1 MATLSWERGQFGN
14 GSLDF
19 IAQAF
24 NGDLIDEFV
33 ITFTEAVS
41 DKFTAIAQPTDPT
54 FTSVSQQSDP
64 TLTNV
69 YTLT

>member
-1 MATLSWERGQFGN
+1 MATISWERGQFGN
-14 GSLDF
+14 GSLNF

-24 NGDLIDEFV
+24 NGDLIEEFA
-33 ITFTEAVS
+33 ITFEEAVS
-41 DKFTAIAQPTDPT
+41 DKFTAITQPTDPT
-54 FTSVSQQSDP
+54 FTSVSQQSTP

>member
-24 NGDLIDEFV
+24 NGDLIDEFAV
-33 ITFTEAVS
+33 TFTEAVS
-41 DKFTAIAQPTDPT
+41 DKFTAITQPTDPT

-64 TLTNV
+64 TFTNV

>member
-1 MATLSWERGQFGN
+1 MATISWERGQFGN
-14 GSLDF
+14 GSLNF

-24 NGDLIDEFV
+24 NGDLIEEFA
-33 ITFTEAVS
+33 ITFEEAVS
-41 DKFTAIAQPTDPT
+41 DKFTSVTQQTDPT
-54 FTSVSQQSDP
+54 FTSVSQQSNP

>member
-1 MATLSWERGQFGN
+1 MATISWERGQFGN
-14 GSLDF
+14 GSLNF

-24 NGDLIDEFV
+24 NGDLIEEFA

-41 DKFTAIAQPTDPT
+41 DKFTAITQPTDPT
-54 FTSVSQQSDP
+54 FTSVSQQSNP